1 MQSDSA
7 AEAAGEGAD
16 RVLEAAERYVGV
28 GLAVQWLCG
37 PECQSHGRQGHPPDM
52 GGKIPVRGGWS
63 RLGYR
68 GWAEVRSQ
76 YQEGYNLSIL
86 CGLQPGALLSVA
98 VVDLDSAEAL
108 LWAQSH
114 LPKPAW
120 RVKTRRGEH
129 WYYRAAAHVRPENL
143 RHAAVPMPME
153 VLGNGRQTVAPPS
166 RHAAGHVYESMPGV
180 GEPWT
185 IQAAMTAPA
194 YDPEWFEPLLQRRE
208 ATATDPAKRRGLF
221 GAPGK
226 WPGPRTFSAE
236 DLERARERALA
247 YLGRCPASRAGAGG
261 DETLH
266 DTAIKL
272 LRGFPIASLPRIA
285 AVRAAG
291 PLPLDPHDAMI
302 EAVAM
307 LDAVWNPR
315 CVDTD
320 GETPYPWDEGR
331 LAYKVGEASR
341 ADRLPGPDYWIFDTP
356 SDRERASEARG
367 AAAAWA
373 RADVAP
379 EGPGSPQDAP
389 WAAGGASAHAA
400 PADAPERAADAAGGI
415 PAGEP
420 SAPALPAASIDGGL
434 FGGPL
439 VSLASLVVEA
449 SREALAPA
457 ASAAPGAVASAGAAA
472 AGPRVAQGAVAAA
485 IERARAAAAPGG
497 AAAEAPRDEEPP
509 PPPAGAFGA
518 LPDAEPEIVDHV
530 DEVRIKI
537 DHDTERM
544 VRESMRALAR
554 MESIYV
560 RQHCLVDVVQ
570 ARGVDRHGLPRRP
583 WVRKTGKAYLK
594 SRLNSEV
601 YWYMGV
607 DDDGEP
613 RRCRADQE
621 AVAAILAAGDWPGV
635 PSLEGMVYAPIVRGD
650 GSILQIAG
658 YDSAT
663 RLIYHPEVDHGAIRE
678 NPLRSHVD
686 RARDALLDVICD
698 FPFERQGVCRAVWLA
713 AVLTRFCRFSYSG
726 IAPMFAVSAQE
737 IASGKSLLVD
747 AAAIISDGR
756 PADTMPFVPDES
768 EAKRE
773 ILALLARDD
782 THHVSLDNI
791 ARGTPLSSSAYEAML
806 TGQATVGR
814 EVGTSEVKR
823 IVMSDAVWWATGNH
837 LEIGADMARRALKID
852 ILDRSGTPTRR
863 RVKHGDLRAY
873 CRDNRARLVRAALT
887 ILAGFAAA
895 GGPQASEDCDGVPV
909 GSFASF
915 DAWGRVVRQA
925 VIWAGLP
932 DPCRAIT
939 TADEQAAPEAQRS
952 AHLTQHWFTAFG
964 PSPIQVSEAAR
975 RLVKETSK
983 YKDLVNWLADHGLVS
998 ITPVGLGRFLK
1009 SNARGVALCGDGVRR
1024 IMTRH
1029 EDAGGVKWSIREA

>member
-1 MQSDSA
+1 
-7 AEAAGEGAD
+7 
-16 RVLEAAERYVGV
+16 
-28 GLAVQWLCG
+28 
-37 PECQSHGRQGHPPDM
+37 
-52 GGKIPVRGGWS
+52 
-63 RLGYR
+63 
-68 GWAEVRSQ
+68 
-76 YQEGYNLSIL
+76 
-86 CGLQPGALLSVA
+86 
-98 VVDLDSAEAL
+98 
-108 LWAQSH
+108 
-114 LPKPAW
+114 
-120 RVKTRRGEH
+120 
-129 WYYRAAAHVRPENL
+129 
-143 RHAAVPMPME
+143 
-153 VLGNGRQTVAPPS
+153 
-166 RHAAGHVYESMPGV
+166 
-180 GEPWT
+180 
-185 IQAAMTAPA
+185 
-194 YDPEWFEPLLQRRE
+194 
-208 ATATDPAKRRGLF
+208 
-221 GAPGK
+221 
-226 WPGPRTFSAE
+226 
-236 DLERARERALA
+236 
-247 YLGRCPASRAGAGG
+247 
-261 DETLH
+261 
-266 DTAIKL
+266 
-272 LRGFPIASLPRIA
+272 
-285 AVRAAG
+285 
-291 PLPLDPHDAMI
+291 
-302 EAVAM
+302 
-307 LDAVWNPR
+307 
-315 CVDTD
+315 
-320 GETPYPWDEGR
+320 
-331 LAYKVGEASR
+331 
-341 ADRLPGPDYWIFDTP
+341 
-356 SDRERASEARG
+356 
-367 AAAAWA
+367 
-373 RADVAP
+373 
-379 EGPGSPQDAP
+379 
-389 WAAGGASAHAA
+389 
-400 PADAPERAADAAGGI
+400 
-415 PAGEP
+415 
-420 SAPALPAASIDGGL
+420 
-434 FGGPL
+434 
-439 VSLASLVVEA
+439 
-449 SREALAPA
+449 
-457 ASAAPGAVASAGAAA
+457 
-472 AGPRVAQGAVAAA
+472 
-485 IERARAAAAPGG
+485 
-497 AAAEAPRDEEPP
+497 
-509 PPPAGAFGA
+509 
-518 LPDAEPEIVDHV
+518 
-530 DEVRIKI
+530 VRIKI

-975 RLVKETSK
+975 RLVKETGK